1 MANSRRLK
9 EACGVSLPTVL
20 RGIDT
25 LTGLG
30 PVQELTGRSRHKL
43 FVYKPYL
50 DILSAGTEPIGR
62 WAAWNPAL
70 LSARYRLTASFTI
83 VSMAVLCWAA

>member
-1 MANSRRLK
+1 
-9 EACGVSLPTVL
+9 VSLPTVL

-70 LSARYRLTASFTI
+70 LSARYRFTASFYDGV
-83 VSMAVLCWAA
+83 VSIAVLCWAGYTFSSL

>member
-1 MANSRRLK
+1 MANTRRLK
-9 EACGVSLPTVL
+9 EVCGVSLPTVL

-30 PVQELTGRSRHKL
+30 LVQELTGRSRHKL

-50 DILSAGTEPIGR
+50 DILSAGTEPIR
-62 WAAWNPAL
+62 
-70 LSARYRLTASFTI
+70 R
-83 VSMAVLCWAA
+83 